1 MTVQAVAMATVST
14 VEVKL
19 FEQKDLWEMDNL
31 GVLPAKRCN
40 NCKNCKFCTDENLM
54 LSFKEEGEF

>member
-1 MTVQAVAMATVST
+1 MIGGSDPKLKPAKVNMTAQAVAMATVSR

-31 GVLPAKRCN
+31 GVLPAKRRN
-40 NCKNCKFCTDENLM
+40 FG
-54 LSFKEEGEF
+54 S